1 MYMVRIFMKCTH
13 VCAAKSLLTLYQII
27 SNMNHIDSRQ
37 LKWTAQVNVLLSNYK
52 QNIKSLSLFVGTTVQ
67 MGVGSV
73 PVFLRNLRPCK
84 ENGPQS
90 LVGRL

>member
-1 MYMVRIFMKCTH
+1 MHARLRSS
-13 VCAAKSLLTLYQII
+13 KSLLTLYQII

-37 LKWTAQVNVLLSNYK
+37 LKWTAQVNVLLSIYK
-52 QNIKSLSLFVGTTVQ
+52 QIIKSLSLFVGTTVQ

-73 PVFLRNLRPCK
+73 PVFRRNLRPSK
-84 ENGPQS
+84 DNGPQS